1 MPLVMASEPFVTE
14 TCRVDASYGI
24 IDLVLVR
31 LLVARLSWNSRIV
44 RHVGVWS
51 VAWAALYF
59 MVRVDE
65 GHAEALRITT
75 PIMLAGPLPVYA
87 HFVALARLFERRRYV
102 AYAVS
107 LVAILALS
115 SLWAGFVHALV
126 DKAPGSHTNGLGL
139 AVMYLTFS
147 TGFRYFSRGMGQ
159 QYRLQE
165 TEFKQLKAEMA
176 LLRSKV
182 DPHFMMN
189 TLNNLYALSL
199 DSSPRLPDLILKLSE
214 LMRYVL
220 DTSMRKSVPL
230 ADEIRFVENYVEFEK
245 LRLDEAADVQ
255 LRVEG
260 DPGSRLVAPMLMIP
274 VVENCFKHGLR
285 DGDNGGHIHIHIE
298 SDGDRLRFAA
308 ENDKPSRTGSSGGVG
323 LATLRRRLM
332 LLYRDRHTLSVS
344 DDGGTYKVE
353 MELWV

>member
-1 MPLVMASEPFVTE
+1 MVMENAPFVTE
-14 TCRVDASYGI
+14 NCRVDDTYGI
-24 IDLVLVR
+24 LNVA
-31 LLVARLSWNSRIV
+31 LLGERPMARMGWKRRIV
-44 RHVGVWS
+44 RHAGVWLA
-51 VAWAALYF
+51 AWAALYA
-59 MVRVDE
+59 MVRFDE

-75 PIMLAGPLPVYA
+75 PIMLAGPLPVYV
-87 HFVALARLFERRRYV
+87 HFFALARLFERRRYV
-102 AYAVS
+102 VYAVS

-115 SLWAGFVHALV
+115 SLWAEFVHSLV

-159 QYRLQE
+159 QYRQQE

-199 DSSPRLPDLILKLSE
+199 DGSPQLPDLILKLSE
-214 LMRYVL
+214 LMRYVI
-220 DTSMRKSVPL
+220 DTSMQKSVPL
-230 ADEIRFVENYVEFEK
+230 SDEIRFVENYVEFEK
-245 LRLDEAADVQ
+245 LRLDEGADVR

-274 VVENCFKHGLR
+274 LVENCFKHGLR
-285 DGDNGGHIHIHIE
+285 DGGSGGHIHIHIE
-298 SDGDRLRFAA
+298 SAGDRLRFLA
-308 ENDKPSRTGSSGGVG
+308 ENDKPSLAGSAGGVG
-323 LATLRRRLM
+323 LATLRRRLT

-344 DDGGTYKVE
+344 DDGSTYRVA